1 MTYQP
6 QLPQDMSI
14 VELQTVGSTNTYAR
28 DLAKDGAA
36 PFTIVWGHEQTAGR
50 GRQGNTWVSNR
61 GNLFMT
67 VVLRP
72 NIAAP
77 LTGQL
82 SFIAAVA
89 LAETLKALLPQA
101 VKINLKWPNDVLLNG
116 KKAAGILLESEISG
130 DGPVD
135 WVVVGMGVNVAH
147 APTAAICL
155 RDLGL
160 ESLEPGQVLEKLA
173 LRLKSI
179 YEVWQKNGFAPIRE
193 EWLRYSHATGTV
205 INVRLPKETLTGK
218 FMGIDAQGA
227 LQLELPDGTT
237 KNIASGEVFYGP

>member
-14 VELQTVGSTNTYAR
+14 VELQTVGSTNSYAR
-28 DLAKDGAA
+28 DLAKDGAQ
-36 PFTIVWGHEQTAGR
+36 PFTIVWSHEQTAGK
-50 GRQGNTWVSNR
+50 GRQGNVWVSNR

-67 VVLRP
+67 VILRP

-89 LAETLKALLPQA
+89 LAETLKELLPQM
-101 VKINLKWPNDVLLNG
+101 VNIDLKWPNDLLLNG
-116 KKAAGILLESEISG
+116 KKAAGILLESEING
-130 DGPVD
+130 HKPVE
-135 WVVVGMGVNVAH
+135 WVIVGMGVNVSHNPDGA
-147 APTAAICL
+147 TCL
-155 RDLGL
+155 RSLGL
-160 ESLEPGQVLEKLA
+160 DTLEIGQLLEKLA
-173 LRLKSI
+173 MKLKSI
-179 YEVWQKNGFAPIRE
+179 YDLWQKNGFAPIRQ
-193 EWLRYSHATGTV
+193 EWLRYSHAIGTV

-227 LQLELPDGTT
+227 LQLDMPDGTT
-237 KNIASGEVFYGP
+237 KNIASGEVFYGV